1 MANEKILNTRIKL
14 KYDSFANWQNENP
27 TLLEG
32 EIAIAYL
39 GETHT
44 QVSSGANNHPVLFKV
59 GAYKLDASGKK
70 TTTLAKFN
78 ELPWASALAADVY
91 GWAKA
96 ESVEFDSE
104 DERLVFKTG
113 NTEISSV
120 DLSHFASDTDLAAL
134 QAEVSTVDTNTTYSF
149 TIDGNGDLV
158 IKSQEKGGAEVDV
171 ITVPILTSAE
181 LSAVLNDYVTN
192 DSLATTLAGYVTN
205 GILDAY
211 KADVNGEFAK
221 YTKTDDMNTEFA
233 KYTKTENLDA
243 TIDGY
248 GYLKAEDITGKADKT
263 QLDNYYTKTEIG
275 AIPQNSTVISLIEA
289 NTANFNN
296 YDTSGEV
303 DTKISTALDDYYD
316 KGEVDGLIA
325 DLATAMNFVGVFDSL
340 PNTANDGDVV
350 VLRKTVD
357 GSSMTEEYVWYNGAW
372 QLLGD
377 ESLMGQV
384 VGRLD
389 DAEGAIADI
398 QGVVGDYSDTLAN
411 LDQRVVDNKAA
422 IEVIYKKD
430 GSTESGRLVKA
441 ESDIAENKAA
451 IEAIYKVDGD
461 NKSGVLVSEIARV
474 EGLIDDAEAA
484 LTNMTVSQDGTG
496 GDYVNNISRD
506 SDGNIKFTKVALPG
520 VTAAV
525 ADANSVSAAEHEAVV
540 LSAIEDNGTAG
551 HDVKLKQTKVAVA
564 TKAGATA
571 IAEGKATD
579 AVNAF
584 KANLV
589 NNDAAVAGEF
599 VTAAVQENGLVTVSR
614 RAVKIDE
621 LAQDANTYVIFD
633 CGSATK
639 FI

>member
-91 GWAKA
+91 SWAKA
-96 ESVEFDSE
+96 ESVEFDSK

-134 QAEVSTVDTNTTYSF
+134 QEEVSTIDTNTTYSF
-149 TIDGNGDLV
+149 TTDDNGDLI
-158 IKSQEKGGAEVDV
+158 IKSKEKGGAEVDV

-181 LSAVLNDYVTN
+181 LTAVLNDYVTN
-192 DSLATTLAGYVTN
+192 GSLATTLAGYVTN
-205 GILDAY
+205 GTLDAY
-211 KADVNGEFAK
+211 KEDVSGEFAK
-221 YTKTDDMNTEFA
+221 YTKTDDMNVEFA
-233 KYTKTENLDA
+233 KYVLISELDA
-243 TIDGY
+243 KVDGH

-289 NTANFNN
+289 NAANFDN

-303 DTKISTALDDYYD
+303 DTKISTALESYYD
-316 KGEVDGLIA
+316 KDEVDGLIG
-325 DLATAMNFVGVFDSL
+325 DLATAMNFVGVDTTLPDS
-340 PNTANDGDVV
+340 AKDGDVF
-350 VLRKTVD
+350 VLQTKDAEGKVISTA
-357 GSSMTEEYVWYNGAW
+357 EYVWYQNDW

-377 ESLMGQV
+377 ESLMGQISSRV
-384 VGRLD
+384 D

-398 QGVVGDYSDTLAN
+398 QGVIGDYSGTLAAMDAAIQAN
-411 LDQRVVDNKAA
+411 AKAIADNETDIEGKFSTLNGTVEGHTTTLGQHLEAINKNKDDIAALPASITISSAVVDGEYVSA
-422 IEVIYKKD
+422 ISGNAKD
-430 GSTESGRLVKA
+430 GF
-441 ESDIAENKAA
+441 
-451 IEAIYKVDGD
+451 
-461 NKSGVLVSEIARV
+461 
-474 EGLIDDAEAA
+474 
-484 LTNMTVSQDGTG
+484 TVSKASLPAVAAD
-496 GDYVNNISRD
+496 VS
-506 SDGNIKFTKVALPG
+506 KVAA
-520 VTAAV
+520 TAGEHEMVVLTAV
-525 ADANSVSAAEHEAVV
+525 A
-540 LSAIEDNGTAG
+540 DNGTAG
-551 HDVKLKQTKVAVA
+551 HTVKLQATEGVAV

-579 AVNAF
+579 AINAL

-599 VTAAVQENGLVTVSR
+599 VTAAVQSNGLVTVSR

-621 LAQDANTYVIFD
+621 LAQDTDTYVIFD
-633 CGSATK
+633 CGSASK